1 MERAGKGLELPGGVN
16 VLETSGSLQR
26 EADSLVR
33 TGGGVMTAPKVLVR
47 AAEAVENLS
56 EQSLVS
62 VAQGKGLTVHRG
74 VPLLSGSS
82 MFRAGGDA

>member
-1 MERAGKGLELPGGVN
+1 
-16 VLETSGSLQR
+16 
-26 EADSLVR
+26 
-33 TGGGVMTAPKVLVR
+33 MTAPKVLVR

-62 VAQGKGLTVHRG
+62 VAQGKGLTVERG